1 MKQLRWGIL
10 GTGNIAGQFAAGLR
24 SSRRHVATAVGSRSL
39 ESARV
44 FASSNE
50 IRNAHGDYHSL
61 LRDDSYDALYLSLPN
76 SMHHEWTIAAL
87 NAGKHV
93 LCEKPFAVTVH
104 QADEM
109 FAAAN
114 RAGKVLIE
122 AFMYRAHPQTLAA
135 IQAIRDGAIGE
146 VKLIRSSFCYRTSR
160 IDGNIRF
167 DASLAGGALMD
178 VGCYCLNFSRAIAR
192 EEPQEIH
199 SLGKINDL
207 GVDELASVHLRF
219 PSGIIAEFSCG
230 MRLQADNTAWVCG
243 TDGHLSI
250 PVPWKPQPGKAHYI
264 IGRGTPPKQD
274 LAAGVPM
281 APPRQVV
288 EIADNRDVFLVEADA
303 FADCVLDGSPPFVT
317 RDDTLGNT
325 RALAE
330 IRRQI
335 GLGF

>member
-10 GTGNIAGQFAAGLR
+10 GTGNIARQFAAGLKT
-24 SSRRHVATAVGSRSL
+24 SPRHIAVAVGSRSVD
-39 ESARV
+39 SARS
-44 FASSNE
+44 FASANG
-50 IRNAHGDYHSL
+50 IANAHGDYRSL

-93 LCEKPFAVTVH
+93 LCEKPFAVTLQ

-109 FAAAN
+109 FAAAD

-122 AFMYRAHPQTLAA
+122 AFMYRAHPQTLGA
-135 IQAIRDGAIGE
+135 IKAIRDGAIGE
-146 VKLIRSSFCYRTSR
+146 VKLIRTSFCYRTSR

-178 VGCYCLNFSRAIAR
+178 VGCYCLNFSRAIAA
-192 EEPQEIH
+192 EEPAEIH
-199 SLGKINDL
+199 AFGTINDRD
-207 GVDELASVHLRF
+207 VDEFASVHMRF
-219 PSGIIAEFSCG
+219 PGGIVAEFSCG

-250 PVPWKPQPGKAHYI
+250 PVPWKPPPGKAHFI

-274 LAAGVPM
+274 LAAGVPI
-281 APPRQVV
+281 APPRQVI

-303 FADCVLDGSPPFVT
+303 FADCVLDGSPPFIT
-317 RDDTLGNT
+317 RDDTMGNT